1 MPTCRSSL
9 SLRANARRKPSGSG
23 TLRGA
28 STAIFNS
35 RPRYHN
41 LRSVLLPP
49 FTASE
54 LKVHRGRSPC
64 RRAFS
69 PGKCQSQSQ
78 NSGQADLEPQGR
90 STCTYCP
97 EPELSESGGPRHR
110 GWKWGLE
117 AEAGGEGGVSLG
129 RSSRE
134 AAKVSP
140 HGALGPEKGY
150 VEGFFRGILASGH
163 TASPSPGR
171 GPPCSPGSLEEG
183 VLGEELSRVPRAEGR
198 VLRSVPTGPQTENSC
213 CPPQAR
219 HSSHPVADRPEGRCS
234 PYGGWTCY
242 YGISKCTQTRKN
254 RTVNV
259 SLP

>member
-1 MPTCRSSL
+1 M
-9 SLRANARRKPSGSG
+9 PSGSG

-78 NSGQADLEPQGR
+78 NSGQADLETQAVPLARAVQNLN
-90 STCTYCP
+90 SP
-97 EPELSESGGPRHR
+97 
-110 GWKWGLE
+110 
-117 AEAGGEGGVSLG
+117 
-129 RSSRE
+129 SRE
-134 AAKVSP
+134 ARVTEAGNGDWRLRQEGRGESRWGEVPVKQPRSALTALLAQRRGMWKVSSVGSWPLDTQP
-140 HGALGPEKGY
+140 HPHLGG
-150 VEGFFRGILASGH
+150 
-163 TASPSPGR
+163 
-171 GPPCSPGSLEEG
+171 GPPCSPCSLEEKSSEKSSHG
-183 VLGEELSRVPRAEGR
+183 SRGPCAEVCPHRASDR
-198 VLRSVPTGPQTENSC
+198 DSC

-219 HSSHPVADRPEGRCS
+219 HSSHPVADRTEGRCS
-234 PYGGWTCY
+234 PYSGWTCY
-242 YGISKCTQTRKN
+242 YGISQCTQTRKN
-254 RTVNV
+254 RTMNV